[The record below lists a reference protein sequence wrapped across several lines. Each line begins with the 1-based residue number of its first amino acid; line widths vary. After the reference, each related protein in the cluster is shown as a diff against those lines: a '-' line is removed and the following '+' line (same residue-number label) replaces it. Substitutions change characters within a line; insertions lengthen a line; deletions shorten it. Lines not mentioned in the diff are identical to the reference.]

1 MSVTNVANHNRDT
14 SEPTFGFWRRSYAMV
29 VKEFIQLRR
38 DRVSFAM
45 IVMIPVMQLL
55 LFGYAINTTPRH
67 LPTAVLLQEDSD
79 LARSI
84 LRALENTAYFRF
96 TRKVHDV
103 AEFDDLLQSGKVLF
117 GVEIPRGFERA
128 VRRGDHPALL
138 VAADATDPIAAGS
151 ALSTLGVL
159 VQTALAHDLQAGDP
173 PSMPFEIRAHA
184 RYNPAASSRLNI
196 VPGLVGTILTMTMLI
211 FTALSALGMVVQ
223 TALEHDLFTGDPPS
237 MPFEIRAHARYNP
250 AASSRLNIV
259 PGLVGTILTMTMLI
273 FTALS
278 VTREIERGTMENL
291 LAMPIRPVEVM
302 FGKIT
307 PYVLVGFI
315 QATLIISIGVL
326 LFGVPVLGSMLIL
339 ALLTTLFITTNLSIG
354 YTFSTIVQN
363 QLQAMQLSM
372 MFFLPSILL
381 SGFMFP
387 FAGMPIWAQYI
398 GEGLPLTHYV
408 RIVRAIM
415 LKGASLENLQYDTI
429 ALFALMLLAMTIA
442 VTRFR
447 RTLD

>member
-1 MSVTNVANHNRDT
+1 MSMVDQPVRRGEIP
-14 SEPTFGFWRRSYAMV
+14 EPRFGFWRRSFAMV
-29 VKEFIQLRR
+29 IKEFIQLRR

-55 LFGYAINTTPRH
+55 LFGYAINTTPRN

-79 LARSI
+79 VARSI
-84 LRALENTAYFRF
+84 LKALENTAYFRF
-96 TRKVHDV
+96 TREVHDV
-103 AEFDDLLQSGKVLF
+103 AEFDNLLLSGKVLF

-128 VRRGDHPALL
+128 VRRGERPALL
-138 VAADATDPIAAGS
+138 VAADATDPVAAGS
-151 ALSTLGVL
+151 AMSTLGV
-159 VQTALAHDLQAGDP
+159 VAQTALEHDLFTGDP
-173 PSMPFEIRAHA
+173 AAPPFEIRAHA

-211 FTALSALGMVVQ
+211 L
-223 TALEHDLFTGDPPS
+223 
-237 MPFEIRAHARYNP
+237 
-250 AASSRLNIV
+250 
-259 PGLVGTILTMTMLI
+259 
-273 FTALS
+273 TALS
-278 VTREIERGTMENL
+278 VTREIERGTMESL
-291 LAMPIRPVEVM
+291 LSMPIRPIEVM
-302 FGKIT
+302 FGKIV
-307 PYVLVGFI
+307 PYVLVGFV
-315 QATLIISIGVL
+315 QATLIVGIGVL
-326 LFGVPVLGSMLIL
+326 LFGVPVRGSLIML
-339 ALLTTLFITTNLSIG
+339 ALLSTLFITTNLAIG

-387 FAGMPIWAQYI
+387 FAGMPVWAQYL
-398 GEGLPLTHYV
+398 GEGLPLTHYI

-415 LKGASLENLQYDTI
+415 LKGATIQNLQYDTI
-429 ALFALMLLAMTIA
+429 ALIALMLIAMTIA

>member
-1 MSVTNVANHNRDT
+1 VSVTPDHSRDAKD
-14 SEPTFGFWRRSYAMV
+14 PPFGFWRRSYAMV

-55 LFGYAINTTPRH
+55 LFGFAINTSPRN

-79 LARSI
+79 LARSV
-84 LRALENTAYFRF
+84 LKAMENTAYFRF
-96 TRKVHDV
+96 TREVHDV
-103 AEFDDLLQSGKVLF
+103 AEFDDLLLSGKVLF

-128 VRRGDHPALL
+128 VRRGDRPALL
-138 VAADATDPIAAGS
+138 VAADATDPVAAGS
-151 ALSTLGVL
+151 ALS
-159 VQTALAHDLQAGDP
+159 ALA
-173 PSMPFEIRAHA
+173 
-184 RYNPAASSRLNI
+184 
-196 VPGLVGTILTMTMLI
+196 T
-211 FTALSALGMVVQ
+211 VVQ
-223 TALEHDLFTGDPPS
+223 TALQHDLHIGDPSLP
-237 MPFEIRAHARYNP
+237 PFEIRTHARYNP

-278 VTREIERGTMENL
+278 VTREIERGTMESL
-291 LAMPIRPVEVM
+291 LSMPITPVEVM
-302 FGKIT
+302 LGKII

-315 QATLIISIGVL
+315 QAILIIGIGVL
-326 LFGVPVLGSMLIL
+326 LFGVPVNGSLTLL
-339 ALLTTLFITTNLSIG
+339 ALLSTLFITTNLAIG
-354 YTFSTIVQN
+354 YTFSTIAQN
-363 QLQAMQLSM
+363 QLQAMQMSI

-387 FAGMPIWAQYI
+387 FAGMPVWAQYI
-398 GEGLPLTHYV
+398 GEGLPLTHYL

-415 LKGASLENLQYDTI
+415 LKGATLPNMQYDAI
-429 ALFALMLLAMTIA
+429 ALLALMLLAMTIA
-442 VTRFR
+442 VMRFR